1 MEIKGKT
8 DPMANFGRIAY
19 YETWNFNRPCLWQ
32 HVENANTDGTYIIV
46 HWAFAEINTAD
57 WTVSIRDDYN

>member
-32 HVENANTDGTYIIV
+32 HVENANTDGTYTIV